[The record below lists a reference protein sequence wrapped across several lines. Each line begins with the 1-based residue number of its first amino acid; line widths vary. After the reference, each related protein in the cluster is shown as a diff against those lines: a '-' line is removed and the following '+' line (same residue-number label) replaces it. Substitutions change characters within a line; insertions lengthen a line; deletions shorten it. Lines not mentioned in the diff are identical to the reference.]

1 MKKTV
6 LGIALLAT
14 AFAGL
19 NASAQDNKTCNNN
32 CTAATC
38 TQTCD
43 NNCPT
48 PGNCNEANKK
58 GMRPA
63 NQPNPFEGLNLSDAQ
78 KEQLKALRDK
88 NAQARKEAN
97 KDKAQRNADKRNERM
112 AQKKQYLEDV
122 KAIIGNDNYVLFLE
136 NFYLNAGGRP
146 GQPKMAQNGKIAY
159 KNMSPDRNRNKGFA
173 RVLPA
178 MAKRLPKLR
187 KATAHSRL
195 QASKE
200 P

>member
-1 MKKTV
+1 MTKLQLTMKKKV
-6 LGIALLAT
+6 LGIALLAA

-32 CTAATC
+32 CSAATC

-88 NAQARKEAN
+88 NAQARKDAN
-97 KDKAQRNADKRNERM
+97 KDKAQRNADKRNERL
-112 AQKKQYLEDV
+112 AQKKQYLEEV
-122 KAIIGNDNYVLFLE
+122 KAIIGNDNYVVFLE
-136 NFYLNAGGRP
+136 NFYLNAGARP
-146 GQPKMAQNGKIAY
+146 GQPKMGQNGKIAY
-159 KNMSPDRNRNKGFA
+159 KNMSPNRNRNKGFSRDTNA
-173 RVLPA
+173 A
-178 MAKRLPKLR
+178 PKTQ
-187 KATAHSRL
+187 KSYQTE
-195 QASKE
+195 QAPSK
-200 P
+200 